1 MASIRRG
8 GKGGKAGK
16 FAKQTTRYW
25 GIAPSEPTITN
36 VTKVSSS
43 WSNAQ
48 YDITFVPGTG
58 VGATAESFTI
68 SAYNPTRGTLTFTAT
83 SSPYRVTG
91 LSGGSTWTFKIK
103 ANATIGQANQSSSSN
118 EVEGGSDSAT
128 TVPEKVGKPTAS
140 SPSAGT
146 DSVSWSAPDN
156 GGSAIT
162 SYDWES
168 TDGKSGNTSSTSVSV
183 GQEQGTAQ
191 QYRVRANNALG
202 SGDWSDYSDS
212 VTTTFSFVPFSVFGF
227 SPFSVFGFSPF
238 SVFGFSPFGFS
249 PFSVFGFSPFS
260 VFGFSPFGFSPFGFS
275 PFGFSPFGFSPFGF
289 SPGCI
294 HEDTLITVQ
303 TEDGGFA
310 TKAAKDCVVNDRVW
324 AGTFDENVDE
334 SIADPYSWTTESVT
348 NMSTVSTR
356 IANLQSKQV
365 NKTMTINNDPSKKYS
380 LEQGIFVKRDNVYSY
395 KVTEGLEVGDY
406 VIAFNPESNTFSE
419 VLVESIE
426 VIDGDATVYK
436 FDCEPT
442 DTLIAGNLFV
452 HNLKFY

>member
-1 MASIRRG
+1 MAIRRG
-8 GKGGKAGK
+8 GKAGK
-16 FAKQTTRYW
+16 SAKQTIRYW
-25 GIAPSEPTITN
+25 GIAPAEPTITN
-36 VTKVSSS
+36 VQKVGYGYN
-43 WSNAQ
+43 NAQ
-48 YDITFVPGTG
+48 YDITYVEGTG
-58 VGATAESFTI
+58 VGSTATSFTI
-68 SAYNPTRGTLTFTAT
+68 TASSSGIADVNFTAT

-91 LSGGSTWTFKIK
+91 LLSNRSYTFKIK
-103 ANATIGQANQSSSSN
+103 ANSSIGSSTEASSSA
-118 EVEGGSDSAT
+118 EGVT
-128 TVPEKVGKPTAS
+128 TVPDKVGKPSVS
-140 SPSAGT
+140 SPSAGN
-146 DSVSWSAPDN
+146 DSVSWSSPDN

-162 SYDWES
+162 SYDWEA
-168 TDGKSGNTSSTSVSV
+168 TDGKTGNTGSTSITV
-183 GQEQGTAQ
+183 GQEQGSAQ

-202 SGDWSDYSDS
+202 AGEWSDYSDS

-294 HEDTLITVQ
+294 HGDTLITVQ
-303 TEDGGFA
+303 TEDGGVA
-310 TKAAKDCVVNDRVW
+310 TKPAKDVATTDRVW

-334 SIADPYSWTTESVT
+334 SIADPYSWTTTSIT
-348 NMSTVSTR
+348 NMSKVSTSV
-356 IANLQSKQV
+356 ANVQSKQV

-380 LEQGIFVKRDNVYSY
+380 LEQGIFCKRGDIYSY

-406 VIAFNPESNTFSE
+406 VIEFNSDTNTFSE
-419 VLVESIE
+419 VLIESIE
-426 VIDGDATVYK
+426 VIDGEETVYK
-436 FDCEPT
+436 FDCEPI
-442 DTLIAGNLFV
+442 DTLIAGNLLV

>member
-1 MASIRRG
+1 MAIRRG
-8 GKGGKAGK
+8 GKAGK
-16 FAKQTTRYW
+16 SAKQTVRYW
-25 GIAPSEPTITN
+25 GIAPAEPTITN
-36 VTKVSSS
+36 VVKVGYAYN
-43 WSNAQ
+43 NAQ
-48 YDITFVPGTG
+48 YDITFVAGTG
-58 VGATAESFTI
+58 VGSTATSFTI
-68 SAYNPTRGTLTFTAT
+68 TASTSGLADVNFTAT

-91 LSGGSTWTFKIK
+91 LQSSRSYTFKIK
-103 ANATIGQANQSSSSN
+103 ANSNIGASTEASS
-118 EVEGGSDSAT
+118 GSTDVT
-128 TVPEKVGKPTAS
+128 TVPDKVGKPSAS

-146 DSVSWSAPDN
+146 DSVSWSAPSN

-275 PFGFSPFGFSPFGF
+275 PFGFSPFGFSP
-289 SPGCI
+289 GCI

-303 TEDGGFA
+303 TEDGGLA

-348 NMSTVSTR
+348 NMTTVSTR

-380 LEQGIFVKRDNVYSY
+380 LEQGIFVKRGNVYSY

-406 VIAFNPESNTFSE
+406 VISFNPESMTFSE

-452 HNLKFY
+452 HNLKYY